1 MISKR
6 INIPTKANYNI
17 LSISISSNNLISI
30 LGIFLI
36 SSFIIFGPIQN
47 FSQAN
52 AQNSLG
58 QAIQQFN
65 NNLQSNINKQ
75 IQSNLNQGIQSSS
88 NNNNC
93 NGNNLSIQSQTST
106 NGQTT
111 STSKSSCNGQTS
123 FSSASNNANLKGII
137 SSSEFDMQSGAIINT
152 LYGNWSLTTNTNGF
166 TDFKALFTKQP
177 IFYELNNNA
186 QTGANIF
193 ASNNNPGSTTA
204 DLNSTSSSANSNVQ
218 QGLIAPQQQQQQ
230 QQQQNSNSTTYNL
243 SNFKVNSLQQQNQ
256 DTTYVGTIDVVQTIH
271 SNDPNQPDV
280 TNSFNGIGVSIT
292 ILNGKT
298 LAINFDNQ
306 TPLFNEFK
314 DIPLVGVIQ

>member
-17 LSISISSNNLISI
+17 LSISISKSNNNLISI
-30 LGIFLI
+30 LGLFLI
-36 SSFIIFGPIQN
+36 SSFIFFGPIQN
-47 FSQAN
+47 LNQAN

-75 IQSNLNQGIQSSS
+75 IQSNLNQGIQSNS

-123 FSSASNNANLKGII
+123 FSSSSNNANLKGII
-137 SSSEFDMQSGAIINT
+137 SSSEYDIQSGAIINT

-186 QTGANIF
+186 QTSANTF
-193 ASNNNPGSTTA
+193 ASNNNPGSTTTA

-218 QGLIAPQQQQQQ
+218 QGLIAPQ

>member
-6 INIPTKANYNI
+6 INIPTKANFNI
-17 LSISISSNNLISI
+17 LSISKSNKNLVSI
-30 LGIFLI
+30 LGLFLI
-36 SSFIIFGPIQN
+36 SSFIFFGPVQN
-47 FSQAN
+47 LNQAN

-75 IQSNLNQGIQSSS
+75 VQSQLNNAAQSVNNNNN

-93 NGNNLSIQSQTST
+93 NGNNLSVQSQTT
-106 NGQTT
+106 VNGQTT

-123 FSSASNNANLKGII
+123 FGTTSNNANLKGII
-137 SSSEFDMQSGAIINT
+137 SSSEYDMQSGAIINA
-152 LYGNWSLTTNTNGF
+152 LYGNWSLTTKTNGF

-177 IFYELNNNA
+177 IFYTLNNNG
-186 QTGANIF
+186 Q
-193 ASNNNPGSTTA
+193 SSTTT
-204 DLNSTSSSANSNVQ
+204 DLNSTSSSANSFIQ

-230 QQQQNSNSTTYNL
+230 QQNSNSTTYKL
-243 SNFKVNSLQQQNQ
+243 SNFKANSLQQQNQ

-314 DIPLVGVIQ
+314 DIPLVGIIQL

>member
-17 LSISISSNNLISI
+17 LTISISKSNNNLISI

-36 SSFIIFGPIQN
+36 SSFIFFGPIQN

-65 NNLQSNINKQ
+65 NNLQSSINKQ
-75 IQSNLNQGIQSSS
+75 IQSNLNQGIQSNS

-123 FSSASNNANLKGII
+123 FSSSSNNANIKGII
-137 SSSEFDMQSGAIINT
+137 SSSEYDMQSGAIINT

-186 QTGANIF
+186 QTSANTF
-193 ASNNNPGSTTA
+193 ANSNNPGSTTA
-204 DLNSTSSSANSNVQ
+204 TDLNSTSSSANSIIQ
-218 QGLIAPQQQQQQ
+218 QGLIAPQQQQQ
-230 QQQQNSNSTTYNL
+230 NSNSTTYKL

-271 SNDPNQPDV
+271 SNDPSQPDV

-306 TPLFNEFK
+306 SPLFNEFK